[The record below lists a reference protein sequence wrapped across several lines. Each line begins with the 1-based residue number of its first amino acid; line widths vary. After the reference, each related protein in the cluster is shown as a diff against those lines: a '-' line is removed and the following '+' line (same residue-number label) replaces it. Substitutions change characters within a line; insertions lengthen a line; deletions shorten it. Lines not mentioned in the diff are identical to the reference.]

1 MLNRRNLISGIAGT
15 LILTAPPLWAEASVF
30 YTENGAAIRGYD
42 TVAYF
47 TEGAPVPGAPTI
59 AVMWKGAVWHFASQ
73 ENRAAFE
80 ANPRAFAPQFGGYCA
95 YAVSRGY
102 TSDTDPTAWQIVDGE
117 LYLIHSAEVARLW
130 VEDVAGNIAGAR
142 KNWPAVL
149 DR

>member
-1 MLNRRNLISGIAGT
+1 MLNRRNLISGLAGT

>member
-1 MLNRRNLISGIAGT
+1 MLNRRNLIFGLAGT